1 MRPSKLALSV
11 HVYIHH
17 QPLNTIVVSKN
28 AGWHHFYS
36 TIKCTVPAGLAAL
49 PGPFALPGLLM
60 NCNGQQSQST
70 VIVKHPACP
79 TC

>member
-1 MRPSKLALSV
+1 MRLSKLALSV

-49 PGPFALPGLLM
+49 PGLLM
-60 NCNGQQSQST
+60 NCNGQQSQSA